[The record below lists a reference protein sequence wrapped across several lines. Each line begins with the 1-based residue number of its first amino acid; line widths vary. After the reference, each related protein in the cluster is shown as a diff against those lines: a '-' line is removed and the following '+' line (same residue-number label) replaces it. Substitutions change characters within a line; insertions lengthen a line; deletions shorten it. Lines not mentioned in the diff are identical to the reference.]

1 MRQILAA
8 RPQIPSLEE
17 PERYMMSSP
26 YRGFFMT
33 RWKEESDH
41 DLVLA
46 LKNSDRKALETLYDR
61 YSGLVYK
68 LALRLLATEEAAAD
82 LTQEIFLALWNKP
95 EKYQADR
102 GSLSVF
108 LSVMTRSQALNRL
121 RSAKSQQQLIQRFGR
136 MAMPDSGDNP
146 NLDRAALAELSQRV
160 KSALKQLPEAQRQV
174 LELAYYEGFSQS
186 DITEKTGVPLG
197 TVKSRSRQGLL
208 KLRELLKDLAE

>member
-1 MRQILAA
+1 MV
-8 RPQIPSLEE
+8 S
-17 PERYMMSSP
+17 
-26 YRGFFMT
+26 FMT
-33 RWKEESDH
+33 QWKEEPDRTV
-41 DLVLA
+41 VLA
-46 LKNSDRKALETLYDR
+46 IQQGDQMALEVLYDR

-68 LALRLLATEEAAAD
+68 LSLRILANPEAAAD

-121 RSAKSQQQLIQRFGR
+121 RSAKSQQQLVQRFGR
-136 MAMPDSGDNP
+136 IAMPDHRNNP
-146 NLDRAALAELSQRV
+146 NLDRVTLEELSQQVKTALAE
-160 KSALKQLPEAQRQV
+160 LPEAQRQV
-174 LELAYYEGFSQS
+174 LEMAYYEGFSQS

-208 KLRELLKDLAE
+208 KLRELLKDWAE

>member
-1 MRQILAA
+1 
-8 RPQIPSLEE
+8 
-17 PERYMMSSP
+17 
-26 YRGFFMT
+26 MT
-33 RWKEESDH
+33 RWTNVPDLE
-41 DLVLA
+41 LVLA
-46 LKNSDRKALETLYDR
+46 LKNGDRAAIETLYDR
-61 YSGLVYK
+61 YSRLVYK
-68 LALRLLATEEAAAD
+68 LALRILSTEDAAAD

-121 RSAKSQQQLIQRFGR
+121 RSAKSQQQLIQRFGH
-136 MAMPDSGDNP
+136 MAMPDLGDNP
-146 NLDRAALAELSQRV
+146 NLDRVALEELSQRV
-160 KSALKQLPEAQRQV
+160 KTALNQLPDTQRQV
-174 LELAYYEGFSQS
+174 LELAYYDGFSQS

>member
-1 MRQILAA
+1 
-8 RPQIPSLEE
+8 
-17 PERYMMSSP
+17 MMSSP
-26 YRGFFMT
+26 EYSGFFMT
-33 RWKEESDH
+33 RWKEEPDL

-46 LKNSDRKALETLYDR
+46 LKNGDRTALETLYDR

-68 LALRLLATEEAAAD
+68 LALRLLSIEEAAAD

>member
-1 MRQILAA
+1 
-8 RPQIPSLEE
+8 
-17 PERYMMSSP
+17 MMSSP
-26 YRGFFMT
+26 EYSGFFMT
-33 RWKEESDH
+33 RWKEEPDL

-46 LKNSDRKALETLYDR
+46 LKNGDRKALETLYDR

-68 LALRLLATEEAAAD
+68 LALRLLSIEEAAAD

-102 GSLSVF
+102 GSLAVF

>member
-1 MRQILAA
+1 
-8 RPQIPSLEE
+8 
-17 PERYMMSSP
+17 MSSP
-26 YRGFFMT
+26 EYSGFFMT
-33 RWKEESDH
+33 RWKEEPDL

-46 LKNSDRKALETLYDR
+46 LKNGDRAALETLYDR

-68 LALRLLATEEAAAD
+68 LALRLLSTEEAAAD

-102 GSLSVF
+102 GSLGVF

>member
-1 MRQILAA
+1 M
-8 RPQIPSLEE
+8 PDLEI
-17 PERYMMSSP
+17 
-26 YRGFFMT
+26 
-33 RWKEESDH
+33 
-41 DLVLA
+41 VLA
-46 LKNSDRKALETLYDR
+46 LKNGDRSALETLYDR

-68 LALRLLATEEAAAD
+68 LALRILLTEDAAAD

-95 EKYQADR
+95 EKYHADR
-102 GSLSVF
+102 GSLSVY

-136 MAMPDSGDNP
+136 MVMSDSGDNP
-146 NLDRAALAELSQRV
+146 NLDRVALEELSQRV
-160 KSALKQLPEAQRQV
+160 KTALKQLPDAQRHV
-174 LELAYYEGFSQS
+174 LELAYYDGFSQS

>member
-1 MRQILAA
+1 
-8 RPQIPSLEE
+8 
-17 PERYMMSSP
+17 
-26 YRGFFMT
+26 MT
-33 RWKEESDH
+33 QWKEEPDRTV
-41 DLVLA
+41 VLA
-46 LKNSDRKALETLYDR
+46 IQQGDQMALEVLYDR

-68 LALRLLATEEAAAD
+68 LSLRILANPEAAAD

-121 RSAKSQQQLIQRFGR
+121 RSAKSQQQLVQRFGR
-136 MAMPDSGDNP
+136 IAMPDHRNNP
-146 NLDRAALAELSQRV
+146 NLDRVTLEELSQQVKTALAE
-160 KSALKQLPEAQRQV
+160 LPEAQRQV
-174 LELAYYEGFSQS
+174 LEMAYYEGFSQS

-208 KLRELLKDLAE
+208 KLRELLKDWAE

>member
-1 MRQILAA
+1 
-8 RPQIPSLEE
+8 
-17 PERYMMSSP
+17 MSSP
-26 YRGFFMT
+26 EYSGFFMT
-33 RWKEESDH
+33 RWKEEPDL

-46 LKNSDRKALETLYDR
+46 LKNGDRAALETLYDR

-68 LALRLLATEEAAAD
+68 LALRLLSTEEAAAD

-102 GSLSVF
+102 GSLGVF

-146 NLDRAALAELSQRV
+146 NLDRAALTELSQRV

>member
-1 MRQILAA
+1 
-8 RPQIPSLEE
+8 
-17 PERYMMSSP
+17 MMSSP
-26 YRGFFMT
+26 EYSGFFMT
-33 RWKEESDH
+33 RWKEEPDL

-46 LKNSDRKALETLYDR
+46 LKNGDRKALETLYDR

-68 LALRLLATEEAAAD
+68 LALRLLSTEEAAAD

-102 GSLSVF
+102 GSLAVF

-146 NLDRAALAELSQRV
+146 NLDRAALMELSQRV